1 MLLAWRDIP
10 ASKGDRSLGNTN
22 NNESVSYAR
31 SPVLP
36 GVELMTARSSS
47 HHWRVF
53 HEQYALCSN
62 DVVAAEIRY
71 RKNLHRI
78 VDRSIS
84 LFEPGETHETH
95 RVAKPQDFQVLFLM
109 PDTMQKY
116 SEEMDIPGQPHFKPI
131 PDINE
136 QLYSSCKHLHTA
148 IINDAPAIE
157 QQSRLAECVGMLLS
171 NHAEKRVPNML
182 DSGKQALFRAR
193 DYLHDQYAQSVS
205 LDEIAAISG
214 LSRFHFLKVF
224 SAQFGLPPHIYQIC
238 LRIERS
244 LPLLRQGISA
254 PQIAETLGFYDQSHF
269 IRNFKR
275 TMGVTPGNYQGKVSG
290 DPPPPE
296 QCIAPHLPSLPMPN

>member
-193 DYLHDQYAQSVS
+193 DYLHDQ
-205 LDEIAAISG
+205 
-214 LSRFHFLKVF
+214 
-224 SAQFGLPPHIYQIC
+224 IC
-238 LRIERS
+238 PVGVAGRDCRDFRIEPIPFSEGIFSPVRPAAAYLPDMSAHRALAAPVAPGHIRS
-244 LPLLRQGISA
+244 PDCRNAGLL
-254 PQIAETLGFYDQSHF
+254 
-269 IRNFKR
+269 
-275 TMGVTPGNYQGKVSG
+275 
-290 DPPPPE
+290 
-296 QCIAPHLPSLPMPN
+296 